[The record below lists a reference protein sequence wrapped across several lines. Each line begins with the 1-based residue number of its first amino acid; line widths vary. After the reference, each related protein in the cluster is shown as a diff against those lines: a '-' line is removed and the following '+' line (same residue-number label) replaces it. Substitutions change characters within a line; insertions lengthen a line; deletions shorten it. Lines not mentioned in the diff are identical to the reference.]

1 IREAI
6 VKECRGDID
15 QWPSK
20 LPHALFADKV
30 TVSQVTGFSPFFLI
44 HGVHPV
50 LPFDLTEATF
60 LVEGFRSG
68 MSASS
73 LLALRMRQIEKRPQD
88 IKNAAAKLKKYRLG
102 SKAQF
107 EKRFKHAL
115 RTEPFKPGDYVLVRN
130 SLVERELNRKT
141 KPRYIGPYQ
150 VVRRTRNG
158 AYILQELTGVISR
171 STVAAFRLIPY

>member
-6 VKECRGDID
+6 VKECEDNIEL
-15 QWPSK
+15 WPSK

-60 LVEGFRSG
+60 MVEGFTSR
-68 MSASS
+68 MSSSS
-73 LLALRMRQIEKRPQD
+73 LLALRMRQLEKRPED
-88 IKNAAAKLKKYRLG
+88 IQNAAERLKKHRLG

-107 EKRFKHAL
+107 EKRFHRILQLK
-115 RTEPFKPGDYVLVRN
+115 PFKPGDFVLVRN
-130 SLVERELNRKT
+130 SQVERELNRKT
-141 KPRYIGPYQ
+141 KPRYLGPYQ

-158 AYILQELTGVISR
+158 AYILKELDGTISR
-171 STVAAFRLIPY
+171 STIAAFRLKPY